1 MPETPARGF
10 LLRGT
15 FETLDPSRPLDDNVL
30 TAIVFGSSTSCPAD
44 PRTVRIDLE
53 PLAGDCHSEVWRGRG
68 ASRIGTARPI
78 RYVENGDV
86 FAGWMSIEES
96 RFGGL
101 LEATETAYLALLR
114 LHAESPY
121 RHLWRTWNFL
131 AEINEG
137 QGDDERYRRFCLGR
151 ARAFAATQDHPSMTT
166 YPAASAVGKQGGPH
180 SLQVCWI
187 AGCEAGSTIEN
198 PRQVSAYDYPR
209 QYGPAAPRFSRAMV
223 VPGPLHL
230 ISGTASI
237 VGHASLHEEDLDAQL
252 RETLMNLDALLERVR
267 PDGRPQS
274 AKLDCNSLVKA
285 YVRHRGDAAAV
296 EKTLR
301 ERLGGAVPILIL
313 AADICR
319 SELLVEIEV
328 AYHG

>member
-1 MPETPARGF
+1 MPGTPARGSI
-10 LLRGT
+10 LRGT
-15 FETLDPSRPLDDNVL
+15 FETLDPSRPLDDDVL
-30 TAIVFGSSTSCPAD
+30 TAIVFGSTTPCPQD

-53 PLAGDCHSEVWRGRG
+53 PLAGNFHSEVWRGRV
-68 ASRIGTARPI
+68 ASRLGTAGPI
-78 RYVENGDV
+78 RYVENDDV
-86 FAGWMSIEES
+86 FAGWMSIDES

-131 AEINEG
+131 AGINEG
-137 QGDDERYRRFCLGR
+137 QGDEERYRQFCLGR
-151 ARAFAATQDHPSMTT
+151 ARAFAAAQDRAPTIT

-187 AGCEAGSTIEN
+187 AGRDAGSTVEN
-198 PRQVSAYDYPR
+198 PRQVSAYHYPR

-223 VPGPLHL
+223 VPGPLQL
-230 ISGTASI
+230 VSGTASI
-237 VGHASLHEEDLDAQL
+237 VGHESLHEEDLDAQL
-252 RETLMNLDALLERVR
+252 RETLTNLDALLERAQ
-267 PDGRPQS
+267 PDGQLAS
-274 AKLDCNSLVKA
+274 ARLDRNSLVKA
-285 YVRHRGDAAAV
+285 YVRYRDDAAVV
-296 EKTLR
+296 ERTLR
-301 ERLGGAVPILIL
+301 DRLGGAVPILIL

-328 AYHG
+328 AHHG

>member
-15 FETLDPSRPLDDNVL
+15 FETLDPSRPLDDDVL
-30 TAIVFGSSTSCPAD
+30 TAIVFGSSTPCPAD

-68 ASRIGTARPI
+68 ASRIGTAGPI

-137 QGDDERYRRFCLGR
+137 QGDDERYRQFCLGR

-237 VGHASLHEEDLDAQL
+237 VGHTSLHEQDLDAQL
-252 RETLMNLDALLERVR
+252 RETLTNLDALLVR
-267 PDGRPQS
+267 TLPDGQPQG
-274 AKLDCNSLVKA
+274 AKRDRNSLVKA
-285 YVRHRGDAAAV
+285 YVRHRDDAAVV
-296 EKTLR
+296 ERTLR
-301 ERLGGAVPILIL
+301 ERLGGSVPILIL

-328 AYHG
+328 AHHG

>member
-1 MPETPARGF
+1 MPGQPEKSSI
-10 LLRGT
+10 LRGA
-15 FETLDPSRPLDDNVL
+15 FEALDPSKALDDDVL
-30 TAIVFGSSTSCPAD
+30 TAIVFGSTTPCPKD

-53 PLAGDCHSEVWRGRG
+53 PLAGNLHAEVWRGRST
-68 ASRIGTARPI
+68 SRLGTAGPI

-86 FAGWMSIEES
+86 FAGWLSIDES

-101 LEATETAYLALLR
+101 LGATEAAYLALLR

-137 QGDDERYRRFCLGR
+137 QGDEERYRQFCLGR
-151 ARAFAATQDHPSMTT
+151 ARAFAATQDHPSTTT
-166 YPAASAVGKQGGPH
+166 YPAASAVGKQGGQH

-187 AGCEAGSTIEN
+187 AGREAGSTVEN

-209 QYGPAAPRFSRAMV
+209 QYGPAAPKFSRAMV
-223 VPGPLHL
+223 VPGPVYL

-237 VGHASLHEEDLDAQL
+237 VGHASLHEENLDAQMH
-252 RETLMNLDALLERVR
+252 ETLTNLDALLKRAQPE
-267 PDGRPQS
+267 GQPQS
-274 AKLDCNSLVKA
+274 ARLDRNSLVKA

-296 EKTLR
+296 EHTLR
-301 ERLGGAVPILIL
+301 QRLGDAVPILIL

-328 AYHG
+328 AHHG

>member
-1 MPETPARGF
+1 
-10 LLRGT
+10 
-15 FETLDPSRPLDDNVL
+15 
-30 TAIVFGSSTSCPAD
+30 
-44 PRTVRIDLE
+44 
-53 PLAGDCHSEVWRGRG
+53 
-68 ASRIGTARPI
+68 
-78 RYVENGDV
+78 VENGDV
-86 FAGWMSIEES
+86 FAGWMSLDES

-101 LEATETAYLALLR
+101 PEATEAAYLALLR

-137 QGDDERYRRFCLGR
+137 QGDEERYRQFCLGR
-151 ARAFAATQDHPSMTT
+151 ARAFAAAQDHPSTTT
-166 YPAASAVGKQGGPH
+166 YPAASAVGKKGGPH
-180 SLQVCWI
+180 SLEVCWI
-187 AGCEAGSTIEN
+187 AGREAGSTVEN

-209 QYGPAAPRFSRAMV
+209 QYGPAAPKFSRAMV
-223 VPGPLHL
+223 VPGPVHL

-237 VGHASLHEEDLDAQL
+237 VGHASLHEQDLDAQM
-252 RETLMNLDALLERVR
+252 RETLTNLDALLTRAQ
-267 PDGRPQS
+267 PDGQPQP
-274 AKLDCNSLVKA
+274 ARLDRNSLVKA

-296 EKTLR
+296 EHSLR
-301 ERLGGAVPILIL
+301 QRLGDAVPILIL